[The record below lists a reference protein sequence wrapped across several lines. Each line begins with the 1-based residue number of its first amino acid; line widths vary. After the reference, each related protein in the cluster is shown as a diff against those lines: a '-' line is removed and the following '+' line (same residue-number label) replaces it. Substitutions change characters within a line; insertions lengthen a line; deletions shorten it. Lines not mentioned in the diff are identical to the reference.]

1 VPPGWYTEI
10 FDIHSIAYPFQRKNP
25 IFDNMNRILSTAAS
39 LVIVVLLMS
48 QNTSCKQEDP
58 YVPPPQDTSTKDTL
72 LLLSTSFGNMYM
84 YMYKGTP
91 LHRAN
96 FHKLVSE
103 GFYNE
108 TEFHRIIPGF
118 MIQGGDPLSKDD
130 NRSNDGTGGPGYT
143 IPAEINTSKYT
154 HITGAVAA
162 ARIGNQQNPQRA
174 SSGSQFYI
182 SVDGAGTAQ
191 LDGEYTVFG
200 QVIKGVEVA
209 QTIVQQPRGTADRPN
224 DRIKMT
230 IKILPKTHNELKDE
244 FNFDA
249 E

>member
-1 VPPGWYTEI
+1 MSFISFSCNDNEPYQPPE
-10 FDIHSIAYPFQRKNP
+10 
-25 IFDNMNRILSTAAS
+25 
-39 LVIVVLLMS
+39 
-48 QNTSCKQEDP
+48 EDP
-58 YVPPPQDTSTKDTL
+58 STKDTI
-72 LLLSTSFGNMYM
+72 LLLSTSFGNMYL
-84 YMYKGTP
+84 YMFKGTP

-103 GFYNE
+103 GFYDQ

-130 NRSNDGTGGPGYT
+130 NRNNDGTGGPGYT
-143 IPAEINTSKYT
+143 VPAEINTSRYI
-154 HITGAVAA
+154 HLLGSVAA
-162 ARIGNQQNPQRA
+162 ARIGNQQNPQKA

-182 SVDGAGTAQ
+182 SVDSSGTAQ

-209 QTIVQQPRGTADRPN
+209 RSIVQQPRGAADRPN

-230 IKILPKTHNELKDE
+230 IKIVPKTHNELKEE
-244 FNFDA
+244 FNFVA